1 MPSEVEGEEFTYTP
15 KFINQGFK
23 PACFTLMQ
31 SLRGERSVVE
41 FMANSDWIE
50 RILQIVE
57 EFEEEETV
65 VAMVRSLKL
74 IFRFD
79 HSHQQVCDRYPSMGE
94 FLCQTL
100 SQYANSQQTVR
111 ESLAALEV
119 LLRKPHYIKLINPS
133 WHAKILAL
141 KNQAQHVDQAA
152 TIDRIMAKL
161 KQRG

>member
-1 MPSEVEGEEFTYTP
+1 
-15 KFINQGFK
+15 
-23 PACFTLMQ
+23 MQ
-31 SLRGERSVVE
+31 SLRSERAVVE

-50 RILQIVE
+50 RFLQIAE

-79 HSHQQVCDRYPSMGE
+79 HAHDMICAKYPSMGE

-100 SQYANSQQTVR
+100 SQYATSQQTVR
-111 ESLAALEV
+111 EALAALET
-119 LLRKPHYIKLINPS
+119 LLRKPHYIKLIQTH
-133 WHAKILAL
+133 WQGKILAL
-141 KNQAQHVDQAA
+141 KNMAQHYDQHAI
-152 TIDRIMAKL
+152 IDRIIAKL